1 MEGAD
6 VTEDAQPV
14 VWSKTRRDP
23 ARRAPSVERIVETAL
38 AIADAEGLEAVS
50 MRRVATELASG
61 TASMYRYVANR
72 DELLDLMI
80 DAAQG
85 DIALPPLTGDGR
97 ADLAALARQRRETLL
112 RHRWLGAELTGRPAL
127 GPNALRR
134 FDAGIAAAL
143 QLTADIGLAAQ
154 LVDTVSAYVHGTVTQ
169 EVAELRAQQ
178 RTGLSEDQWRASV
191 GPYLRD
197 ALATG
202 AYPAL
207 ARRLHEAEDP
217 TDAERFEFGL
227 ACVLE
232 GVSRAARS
240 PR

>member
-1 MEGAD
+1 MTEG
-6 VTEDAQPV
+6 TPPV
-14 VWSKTRRDP
+14 VWSKQRRDP
-23 ARRAPSVERIVETAL
+23 ARRAPSVDRIVATAL

-50 MRRVATELASG
+50 MRRVAGELSSG

-85 DIALPPLTGDGR
+85 DIDLPPLTGDGC
-97 ADLAALARQRRETLL
+97 ADLAALARRQRETLL
-112 RHRWLGAELTGRPAL
+112 RHRWLGAELSGRPAL

-134 FDAGIAAAL
+134 FDTGMAAAL
-143 QLTADIGLAAQ
+143 QLTDDINVAARI
-154 LVDTVSAYVHGTVTQ
+154 VDTVSSYVSGAVNG
-169 EVAELRAQQ
+169 EVAEYRLQQ
-178 RTGLSEDQWRASV
+178 RTGLTEDQWRASV
-191 GPYLRD
+191 GPYLRS

-207 ARRLHEAEDP
+207 SRRLHEADDP
-217 TDAERFEFGL
+217 TAAESFEFGL

-232 GVSRAARS
+232 GVSRVARS